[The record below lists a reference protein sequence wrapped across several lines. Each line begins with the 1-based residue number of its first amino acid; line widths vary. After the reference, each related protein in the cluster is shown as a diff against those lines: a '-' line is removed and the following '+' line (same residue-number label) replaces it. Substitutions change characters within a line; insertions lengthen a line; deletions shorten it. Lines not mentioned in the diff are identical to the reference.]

1 MGPPNNSP
9 QSQGPLVTVPK
20 DNGPPPAYTPRRIPS
35 HIASFVAQLSTT
47 LDRQNQEMSSLA
59 RQAQETGRIGDR
71 LFPRPAV
78 PSMPSVV
85 MASDD
90 QDETSETSSPISLR
104 INTAVNVSRS
114 NNIVCLTATPAEQAN
129 AIAKAVVQAL
139 YEGSSGRCG
148 IPMIDESGCPRPL
161 NIEVDAG
168 LVVEGTGNVIG
179 SRDVIGELLQKRGT
193 PPLRRSREE
202 ADDEDEGFASA
213 KRRRSSH

>member
-1 MGPPNNSP
+1 MDPPNNTSQP
-9 QSQGPLVTVPK
+9 QGLQVTVPK
-20 DNGPPPAYTPRRIPS
+20 ENTPPPAYTPRRIPS
-35 HIASFVAQLSTT
+35 HIASLATQLFEARTSMANVANRIQHTERQTAAMNTLLSSRT
-47 LDRQNQEMSSLA
+47 
-59 RQAQETGRIGDR
+59 
-71 LFPRPAV
+71 
-78 PSMPSVV
+78 

-104 INTAVNVSRS
+104 INTSINVSRS

-139 YEGSSGRCG
+139 HEGSSGRCG

-179 SRDVIGELLQKRGT
+179 SRDIIGELIQKRGT

-202 ADDEDEGFASA
+202 DGDEDEGFSPA
-213 KRRRSSH
+213 KRRRSSR